1 MHGFTKESMVYKG
14 LINIL
19 LNMTNSERKMFLL
32 FVTGSPRL
40 PIGGFKNLYP
50 KLTVVMFQSEV
61 LGSALTESP
70 DSHLPSVMTCQNYLK
85 IPNYSSEE
93 VLKNKLFT
101 AIREGNN
108 AFHLS

>member
-1 MHGFTKESMVYKG
+1 MVV
-14 LINIL
+14 
-19 LNMTNSERKMFLL
+19 KMFLL

-50 KLTVVMFQSEV
+50 KLTVVMFQSEYNENTMNF
-61 LGSALTESP
+61 GNFNP
-70 DSHLPSVMTCQNYLK
+70 DRHLPSVMTCQNYLK
-85 IPNYSSEE
+85 IPNYSNISI
-93 VLKNKLFT
+93 LKEKLFF